1 MLNVGTKM
9 LNKSTTTLNKGVTN
23 LGLDKLGCNNAE

>member
-9 LNKSTTTLNKGVTN
+9 LNKGTTMVNKGATK
-23 LGLDKLGCNNAE
+23 LELDKIGCNNAE